1 MDGKAV
7 PFLQGEER
15 GATAAETAVRD
26 CEGELRREKPRM
38 RGCVSLRGRA
48 LRMRSVASGR
58 REAAWAER
66 RNCPCGAFSWVS
78 PHHRLGFGVLKWPL
92 GAEACGD
99 ADWV

>member
-66 RNCPCGAFSWVS
+66 RNSLWSLLLGLSAPQAWVRGIKVAF
-78 PHHRLGFGVLKWPL
+78 RR
-92 GAEACGD
+92 
-99 ADWV
+99 

>member
-26 CEGELRREKPRM
+26 CGGELRREKPRM

-48 LRMRSVASGR
+48 CACAVLPQGGVRRPGQSG
-58 REAAWAER
+58 ET
-66 RNCPCGAFSWVS
+66 PCGAFSWVS

-92 GAEACGD
+92 GAEHCGD
-99 ADWV
+99 ADWG

>member
-48 LRMRSVASGR
+48 CACAVLPQGGVRRPGQSGETVLVEPSLGSLRTTGLGSGY
-58 REAAWAER
+58 
-66 RNCPCGAFSWVS
+66 
-78 PHHRLGFGVLKWPL
+78 
-92 GAEACGD
+92 
-99 ADWV
+99 